1 MQPIEPI
8 LRAVDITRPAGLACT
23 MGRWEASRL
32 HHSYVGPEHLLL
44 GLLRQGDNP
53 AAWVL
58 VAHGLDLETVRAEI
72 DRLIAQGVLPGP
84 PSDAE
89 LGRQQELQAR
99 WLDAQDLAPED
110 RAQVERLIA
119 QGVLSGPDLG
129 DAPLLAGLGIDLEA
143 VAGRLQESF
152 GREAYW
158 QATERVRNRPAQAAI
173 HRPMGVPPPFVCV
186 RFLVEFAY
194 QEAVARDQPVGPE
207 HLLLGLLRDA
217 EDPVETEPYPQER
230 RLRGQVGLPDH
241 GPHAIKLLVEAR
253 GLTLEGLREALL
265 SELDRGGDGE
275 EPTGEGGHHAAPS

>member
-1 MQPIEPI
+1 MTVDFTEPAK
-8 LRAVDITRPAGLACT
+8 RASAMAL
-23 MGRWEASRL
+23 WEVRRL
-32 HHSYVGPEHLLL
+32 HHAYRGPEHYLL

-53 AAWVL
+53 AARVL
-58 VAHGLDLETVRAEI
+58 VAHGLDLETVRAEV

-89 LGRQQELQAR
+89 LRRQQELQAR
-99 WLDAQDLAPED
+99 WLDTQDLTPED

-119 QGVLSGPDLG
+119 QGVLPGPDLG
-129 DAPLLAGLGIDLEA
+129 DAPLLASLGIDLEA

-158 QATERVRNRPAQAAI
+158 QATERVRSRPAQPAT

-186 RFLVEFAY
+186 RFLVDFAY
-194 QEAVARDQPVGPE
+194 QEAVARGQDVGPE
-207 HLLLGLLRDA
+207 HLLLGLLEDA

-241 GPHAIKLLVEAR
+241 GPHAVKLLVEAR
-253 GLTLEGLREALL
+253 GLTLERLRAAVL
-265 SELDRGGDGE
+265 SELDRGGGGA
-275 EPTGEGGHHAAPS
+275 GEGGHHAAPS

>member
-1 MQPIEPI
+1 MQPTDPI
-8 LRAVDITRPAGLACT
+8 PRAVDITKPAGLATT

-32 HHSYVGPEHLLL
+32 HHAYVGPEHLLL

-53 AAWVL
+53 AARLL
-58 VAHGLDLETVRAEI
+58 VAHGLDLEAVRVEV

-84 PSDAE
+84 PSQAE

-99 WLDAQDLAPED
+99 WLDTQGLTPEE
-110 RAQVERLIA
+110 RARVERLID
-119 QGVLSGPDLG
+119 QGVLPSPHLG
-129 DAPLLAGLGIDLEA
+129 DAAPLATVGIDLEA
-143 VAGRLQESF
+143 VTGRLEESF

-158 QATERVRNRPAQAAI
+158 QATERVRNRPVQAAT
-173 HRPMGVPPPFVCV
+173 HRPMGVPPPYVCTRV
-186 RFLVEFAY
+186 LAVAAH
-194 QEAVARDQPVGPE
+194 EAIARDQPVGPE

-253 GLTLEGLREALL
+253 GLTLEGLRAAVL
-265 SELDRGGDGE
+265 SELDRDGDGE
-275 EPTGEGGHHAAPS
+275 EPTGESGHHTAPS

>member
-1 MQPIEPI
+1 MQPTEPI
-8 LRAVDITRPAGLACT
+8 PRAVDITRPAGLACT

-32 HHSYVGPEHLLL
+32 HHPYVGPEHLLL

-53 AAWVL
+53 AARVL
-58 VAHGLDLETVRAEI
+58 VAHGVDLETARAEV

-89 LGRQQELQAR
+89 LRRQEELQKR
-99 WLDAQDLAPED
+99 WLDAQNLTPEQ
-110 RAQVERLIA
+110 RAEIERLIA
-119 QGVLSGPDLG
+119 QGVLPGPHLG
-129 DAPLLAGLGIDLEA
+129 DAAPLATLGIDLEA
-143 VAGRLQESF
+143 VAGRLQETF

-158 QATERVRNRPAQAAI
+158 QATERVRNRPAQAAT
-173 HRPMGVPPPFVCV
+173 HRPMGVPPPFVCARV
-186 RFLVEFAY
+186 FNIAAH
-194 QEAVARDQPVGPE
+194 EAIARDQQVRPE

-253 GLTLEGLREALL
+253 GLTLEVLRAAVL
-265 SELDRGGDGE
+265 SELDRDRDGDQDR
-275 EPTGEGGHHAAPS
+275 

>member
-1 MQPIEPI
+1 MQPTDPI
-8 LRAVDITRPAGLACT
+8 PRAVDITRPAGLACT

-53 AAWVL
+53 AARVL
-58 VAHGLDLETVRAEI
+58 VAHGLDLETARAEV

-89 LGRQQELQAR
+89 LRRQQELQAR
-99 WLDAQDLAPED
+99 WLDAQDLTPEQ
-110 RAQVERLIA
+110 RAHVERLIA
-119 QGVLSGPDLG
+119 QGELPAPHLG
-129 DAPLLAGLGIDLEA
+129 DAAPLATVGIDLEA

-158 QATERVRNRPAQAAI
+158 QATERVRNRPAQGAT
-173 HRPMGVPPPFVCV
+173 HRPMGLPPPFVCARV
-186 RFLVEFAY
+186 FNIAAH
-194 QEAVARDQPVGPE
+194 EAIARDQQVGPE

-241 GPHAIKLLVEAR
+241 GPHAIKLLVQAR
-253 GLTLEGLREALL
+253 GLTLESLRAAVL
-265 SELDRGGDGE
+265 SELDGDRDGE
-275 EPTGEGGHHAAPS
+275 QDR

>member
-1 MQPIEPI
+1 MQPTDPI
-8 LRAVDITRPAGLACT
+8 PRRVDVTKPAGRATT

-32 HHSYVGPEHLLL
+32 HHPYVGPEHLLL

-53 AAWVL
+53 AARVL
-58 VAHGLDLETVRAEI
+58 VAHGLDLETVRAEV

-84 PSDAE
+84 PSQAE

-99 WLDAQDLAPED
+99 WLEAQDLTPEE

-119 QGVLSGPDLG
+119 QGKLPAPHLG
-129 DAPLLAGLGIDLEA
+129 DAAPLASLGIDLEA
-143 VAGRLQESF
+143 VAGRLEETF

-158 QATERVRNRPAQAAI
+158 QATERVRNRPTQAAT
-173 HRPMGVPPPFVCV
+173 HRPMGVPPPFVCARV
-186 RFLVEFAY
+186 LAIAAH
-194 QEAVARDQPVGPE
+194 EAIARDQPIGPE

-241 GPHAIKLLVEAR
+241 GPHAIKLLVEAH
-253 GLTLEGLREALL
+253 GLTLQGLRAAVL

-275 EPTGEGGHHAAPS
+275 GPTGQGDHHAAPS

>member
-1 MQPIEPI
+1 MQPTDPI
-8 LRAVDITRPAGLACT
+8 PRAVDISRPAGLACT

-53 AAWVL
+53 AARVL

-72 DRLIAQGVLPGP
+72 DRLIDQGVLPGP

-89 LGRQQELQAR
+89 LRRQQELQAR
-99 WLDAQDLAPED
+99 WLDAQNLTPEQ
-110 RAQVERLIA
+110 RAHVERLIA
-119 QGVLSGPDLG
+119 QGELPAPHLG
-129 DAPLLAGLGIDLEA
+129 DAAPLATLGIDLEA

-158 QATERVRNRPAQAAI
+158 QATERVRNRPAQAAT
-173 HRPMGVPPPFVCV
+173 HRPMGLPPPFVCARV
-186 RFLVEFAY
+186 FNIAAH
-194 QEAVARDQPVGPE
+194 EAIARDQQLGPE

-241 GPHAIKLLVEAR
+241 GPHAIKLLVQAR
-253 GLTLEGLREALL
+253 GLSLESLRAAML
-265 SELDRGGDGE
+265 SELDGDRDSE
-275 EPTGEGGHHAAPS
+275 QDR